1 MSLHLFH
8 RLRRCRLLF
17 TLALCAWLMMGSTV
31 WAKAD
36 CCAAMG
42 MQGMAAMHAQG
53 QAPQQ
58 VPQPPHQHA
67 DVCQCACNHMTADL
81 SLPQVVAT
89 GSIMPAQGCWQAAV
103 QAAPQPGYAPPLRPP
118 AV

>member
-1 MSLHLFH
+1 MSPYIFH

-17 TLALCAWLMMGSTV
+17 VLALCAWLMMGSTV

-36 CCAAMG
+36 CCASAG
-42 MQGMAAMHAQG
+42 MQGMAAMHAG
-53 QAPQQ
+53 GPAPQQ
-58 VPQPPHQHA
+58 PPHHHS
-67 DVCQCACNHMTADL
+67 DGCQCACSHMTVDL
-81 SLPQVVAT
+81 AVLQALSPASILPGQAR
-89 GSIMPAQGCWQAAV
+89 WEAAV